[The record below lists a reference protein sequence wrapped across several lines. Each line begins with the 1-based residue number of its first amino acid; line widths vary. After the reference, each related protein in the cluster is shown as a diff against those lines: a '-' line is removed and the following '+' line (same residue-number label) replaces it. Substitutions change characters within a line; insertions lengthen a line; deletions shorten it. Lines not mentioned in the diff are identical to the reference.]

1 MSGLRFLPRAW
12 LQSSLRAERRTGNA
26 REDSM
31 QFEQITYELVNK
43 TAIVMLNRPEKRNA
57 LSASLLRELH
67 EALLEAD
74 EHNSVHCVVL
84 RGAGPHFCAGADLSE
99 YSSGRGEAYR
109 GRHEIDDDVWRLEQG
124 QRLRIT
130 LFDMH
135 KPVIAQVH
143 GTCIGIGTDLA
154 WLCDMVIVAEDA
166 RIGFPPVRDLGT
178 PPGSMW
184 LYHCGPQWAKR
195 LLLIGDSI
203 TGADAAEIGLALKA
217 VPAEQLEVEVMRLAD
232 RMGLVDPHLLSA
244 NKRLVNLGL
253 ELMGART
260 LQRLGAEI
268 DARGHLAPMARGF
281 RQTMR
286 EHGVKFAFQKRDAAF
301 GKGYASVHGPDPE

>member
-1 MSGLRFLPRAW
+1 
-12 LQSSLRAERRTGNA
+12 
-26 REDSM
+26 M
-31 QFEQITYELVNK
+31 QFDQITYEVKNT
-43 TAIVMLNRPEKRNA
+43 TAIITLNRPEKRNA
-57 LSASLLRELH
+57 LSIQLLRELSA
-67 EALLEAD
+67 ALLEAD
-74 EHNSVHCVVL
+74 EHNAVHCVVL

-99 YSSGRGEAYR
+99 YSSSRGEAYR
-109 GRHEIDDDVWRLEQG
+109 GRQEIDDDVWRLEQG
-124 QRLRIT
+124 QHLRIT

-154 WLCDMVIVAEDA
+154 WLCDIVIVADDA
-166 RIGFPPVRDLGT
+166 RIGFPPTRDLGT

-195 LLLIGDSI
+195 LLFTGDSV
-203 TGADAAEIGLALKA
+203 TGADAAQIGLALKS
-217 VPAEQLEVEVMRLAD
+217 VPAVQLEAEVMRLAD

-260 LQRLGAEI
+260 LQRVGAEI
-268 DARGHLAPMARGF
+268 DARGHLAPKARAF
-281 RQTMR
+281 RETMR
-286 EHGVKFAFQKRDAAF
+286 EHGVKYAFRKRDAAF
-301 GKGYASVHGPDPE
+301 GSGYAAVRGPDRD

>member
-1 MSGLRFLPRAW
+1 
-12 LQSSLRAERRTGNA
+12 
-26 REDSM
+26 M
-31 QFEQITYELVNK
+31 QFDQITYEVKNT
-43 TAIVMLNRPEKRNA
+43 TAIVTLNRPEKRNA
-57 LSASLLRELH
+57 LSAQLLRELAA
-67 EALLEAD
+67 ALLEAD
-74 EHNSVHCVVL
+74 EHNAVHCVVL

-109 GRHEIDDDVWRLEQG
+109 GRQEIDDDVWRLEQG
-124 QRLRIT
+124 QRLRMT

-154 WLCDMVIVAEDA
+154 WLCDMVIVADDA
-166 RIGFPPVRDLGT
+166 RIGFPPTRDLGT

-184 LYHCGPQWAKR
+184 LYHCGPQLAKR
-195 LLLIGDSI
+195 LLFTVDSV
-203 TGADAAEIGLALKA
+203 TGADAAQIGLALKS
-217 VPAEQLEVEVMRLAD
+217 VPAAQLEAEVMRLAD

-260 LQRLGAEI
+260 LQRIGAEI
-268 DARGHLAPMARGF
+268 DARGHLAPKAREF
-281 RQTMR
+281 RETMR

-301 GKGYASVHGPDPE
+301 GSGFAAVHGPDSD

>member
-1 MSGLRFLPRAW
+1 MDLT
-12 LQSSLRAERRTGNA
+12 QV
-26 REDSM
+26 
-31 QFEQITYELVNK
+31 TYEVQRT
-43 TAIVMLNRPEKRNA
+43 TAILTLNRPERRNA
-57 LSASLLRELH
+57 LSLTLLRELNA
-67 EALLEAD
+67 ALLEAD
-74 EHNSVHCVVL
+74 EHNDVHCVVL

-99 YSSGRGEAYR
+99 FSTQRGPDYR
-109 GRHEIDDDVWRLEQG
+109 GRQEIDDDIWRLEQG
-124 QRLRIT
+124 QRLRVM

-143 GTCIGIGTDLA
+143 GSCIGIGTELA
-154 WLCDMVIVAEDA
+154 WFCDLILVADDA

-195 LLLIGDSI
+195 LLLTGDSLS
-203 TGADAAEIGLALKA
+203 GKDAARIGLALKSF
-217 VPAEQLEVEVMRLAD
+217 PAARLEAEVMKLAD

-260 LQRLGAEI
+260 LQRIGAEI
-268 DARGHLAPMARGF
+268 DARGHLAPKARAF
-281 RQTMR
+281 KETMR
-286 EHGVKFAFQKRDAAF
+286 AHGVKHAFQQRDAAF
-301 GKGYASVHGPDPE
+301 GSGTAAVDGSDPD

>member
-1 MSGLRFLPRAW
+1 
-12 LQSSLRAERRTGNA
+12 
-26 REDSM
+26 M
-31 QFEQITYELVNK
+31 QFEQIIYEVKNT
-43 TAIVMLNRPEKRNA
+43 TAIVTLNRPEKRNA
-57 LSASLLRELH
+57 LSAQILRELSV
-67 EALLEAD
+67 ALLEAD
-74 EHNSVHCVVL
+74 EHNAVHCFLL

-109 GRHEIDDDVWRLEQG
+109 GRQEIDDDVWRLEHG
-124 QRLRIT
+124 QRLRLT

-154 WLCDMVIVAEDA
+154 WLCDMVLVADDA
-166 RIGFPPVRDLGT
+166 RIGFPPVRDLGK

-195 LLLIGDSI
+195 LLLTVDSV
-203 TGADAAEIGLALKA
+203 TGADAATIGLALKS
-217 VPAEQLEVEVMRLAD
+217 VPADLLQAEVMRLAE

-253 ELMGART
+253 ELIGART
-260 LQRLGAEI
+260 MQRVGAEI
-268 DARGHLAPMARGF
+268 DARGHLAPKARDF
-281 RQTMR
+281 RETMR

-301 GKGYASVHGPDPE
+301 GKGYAAVRGPDPE

>member
-1 MSGLRFLPRAW
+1 MP
-12 LQSSLRAERRTGNA
+12 
-26 REDSM
+26 
-31 QFEQITYELVNK
+31 FEQITYQVTNK
-43 TAIVMLNRPEKRNA
+43 TAIVTLNRPEKRNA
-57 LSASLLRELH
+57 LSGKLLRELA

-74 EHNSVHCVVL
+74 EHNAVHCVVL

-109 GRHEIDDDVWRLEQG
+109 GRQEIDDDVWRLEQG
-124 QRLRIT
+124 QRLRMT

-154 WLCDMVIVAEDA
+154 WLCDMVIVADDA
-166 RIGFPPVRDLGT
+166 RIGFPPTRDLGT

-195 LLLIGDSI
+195 LLLTGDSLS
-203 TGADAAEIGLALKA
+203 GKDAAEVGLALKSY
-217 VPAEQLEVEVMRLAD
+217 PADQLGAEVMRLAD

-244 NKRLVNLGL
+244 NKRIVNLGL

-260 LQRLGAEI
+260 IQRIGAEI
-268 DARGHLAPMARGF
+268 DARGHLAPKARAF
-281 RQTMR
+281 RETMR
-286 EHGVKFAFQKRDAAF
+286 EHGVKHAFQKRDAAF
-301 GKGYASVHGPDPE
+301 GSGYAAVHGRDPD

>member
-1 MSGLRFLPRAW
+1 MDL
-12 LQSSLRAERRTGNA
+12 T
-26 REDSM
+26 
-31 QFEQITYELVNK
+31 QITYEIQRT
-43 TAIVMLNRPEKRNA
+43 TAIVTLNRPERRNA
-57 LSASLLRELH
+57 LSLTLLRELNA
-67 EALLEAD
+67 ALLEAD
-74 EHNSVHCVVL
+74 EHNEVHCVVL

-99 YSSGRGEAYR
+99 FSTHRGPEYR
-109 GRHEIDDDVWRLEQG
+109 GRQEIDDDVWRLEQG
-124 QRLRIT
+124 QRLRVM

-143 GTCIGIGTDLA
+143 GSCIGIGTELA
-154 WLCDMVIVAEDA
+154 WFCDLILVADDA

-195 LLLIGDSI
+195 LLLTGDCLS
-203 TGADAAEIGLALKA
+203 GKDAARIGLALKSF
-217 VPAEQLEVEVMRLAD
+217 PAARLQTEVMKLAD

-260 LQRLGAEI
+260 IQRIGAEI
-268 DARGHLAPMARGF
+268 DARGHLAPKARAF
-281 RQTMR
+281 KETMR
-286 EHGVKFAFQKRDAAF
+286 AHGVKHAFQQRDAGF
-301 GKGYASVHGPDPE
+301 GSGYAAVEGPDPD

>member
-1 MSGLRFLPRAW
+1 
-12 LQSSLRAERRTGNA
+12 
-26 REDSM
+26 M
-31 QFEQITYELVNK
+31 QFEQIIYEVRNT
-43 TAIVMLNRPEKRNA
+43 TAIVTLNRPEKRNA
-57 LSASLLRELH
+57 LSAQILRELSA
-67 EALLEAD
+67 ALLEAD
-74 EHNSVHCVVL
+74 EHNAVHCVVL

-109 GRHEIDDDVWRLEQG
+109 GRQEIDDDVWRLEQG
-124 QRLRIT
+124 QRLRLT

-154 WLCDMVIVAEDA
+154 WLCDMVLAADDA

-195 LLLIGDSI
+195 LLLTGDSV
-203 TGADAAEIGLALKA
+203 TGADAASIGLALKS
-217 VPAEQLEVEVMRLAD
+217 VPADQLEAEVMRLAE
-232 RMGLVDPHLLSA
+232 RMGLVDPHLLSV
-244 NKRLVNLGL
+244 NKRLVNVGL

-260 LQRLGAEI
+260 MQRVGAEI
-268 DARGHLAPMARGF
+268 DARGHLAPKARAF
-281 RQTMR
+281 RETMR

-301 GKGYASVHGPDPE
+301 GRGYAAVHGPDPD

>member
-1 MSGLRFLPRAW
+1 VDL
-12 LQSSLRAERRTGNA
+12 T
-26 REDSM
+26 
-31 QFEQITYELVNK
+31 QITYEIQRT
-43 TAIVMLNRPEKRNA
+43 TAIVTLNRPERRNA
-57 LSASLLRELH
+57 LSLTLLRELNA
-67 EALLEAD
+67 ALLEAD
-74 EHNSVHCVVL
+74 EHNEVHCVVL

-99 YSSGRGEAYR
+99 FSTQRGPEYR
-109 GRHEIDDDVWRLEQG
+109 GRQEIDDDVWRLEQG
-124 QRLRIT
+124 QRLRVM

-143 GTCIGIGTDLA
+143 GSCIGIGTELA
-154 WLCDMVIVAEDA
+154 WFCDLILVADDA

-195 LLLIGDSI
+195 LLLTGDCLS
-203 TGADAAEIGLALKA
+203 GKDAARIGLALKSF
-217 VPAEQLEVEVMRLAD
+217 PAARLQTEVMKLAD

-260 LQRLGAEI
+260 IQRIGAEI
-268 DARGHLAPMARGF
+268 DARGHLAPKARAF
-281 RQTMR
+281 KETMR
-286 EHGVKFAFQKRDAAF
+286 AHGVKHAFQQRDAGF
-301 GKGYASVHGPDPE
+301 GSGYAAVEGPDPD

>member
-1 MSGLRFLPRAW
+1 M
-12 LQSSLRAERRTGNA
+12 E
-26 REDSM
+26 
-31 QFEQITYELVNK
+31 FEQIKYEVDGK
-43 TAIVMLNRPEKRNA
+43 TAIVTLNRPEKRNA
-57 LSASLLRELH
+57 LSGKLLQELAA
-67 EALLEAD
+67 ALMEAD
-74 EHNSVHCVVL
+74 EHNAVHCVVL

-109 GRHEIDDDVWRLEQG
+109 GRQEIDDDVWRLEQG
-124 QRLRIT
+124 QRLRLT
-130 LFDMH
+130 LFDIH

-154 WLCDMVIVAEDA
+154 WLCDMVIVADDA

-195 LLLIGDSI
+195 LLLTGDSV
-203 TGADAAEIGLALKA
+203 TGADAASIGLALKA
-217 VPAEQLEVEVMRLAD
+217 VPADQLQAEVMRLAG
-232 RMGLVDPHLLSA
+232 RMGLVDPHLLAA

-260 LQRLGAEI
+260 LQRVGAEI
-268 DARGHLAPMARGF
+268 DARGHLAPMARAF
-281 RQTMR
+281 RETMQ
-286 EHGVKFAFQKRDAAF
+286 EHGVKYAFQKRDAAF
-301 GKGYASVHGPDPE
+301 GKGYASVDGPDPD